1 MKVDQTPAVC
11 LLLVLCACT
20 PGQAQEG
27 PRIEASAAKAAQES
41 PEKTEIRGTP
51 YLGGYALFTT
61 TYTPDRFTQIG
72 TVLTPVLLIPFGNK
86 WLIETKFVLDGEYKR
101 DANSMQWDQTLG
113 RNFELIQLD
122 YIASR
127 YLTVVAGRFL
137 TPFGIFNE
145 RQHAPWIKKLQI
157 QPFIA
162 TGAPSGNGG
171 MLKGAFEIGSAVQL
185 NYAAYFSALTT
196 METIKT
202 RRTAGSRIGL
212 AFSNHRLEFGT
223 SFQRVLQD
231 GQSSSFG
238 FDATWLPLRV
248 PLEVRAEYSNSVEGD
263 GYWVEAGYR
272 FSRRNEGVLRMEQ
285 FFVPSGF
292 SQPVNPGPG
301 GDLPIVN
308 TRRPMLGWNYYLRD
322 GIKFG
327 ISYGRQFTARGDTHV
342 GNVVVVY
349 RFQ

>member
-1 MKVDQTPAVC
+1 MKVGQTPAVC
-11 LLLVLCACT
+11 LVLVLCACT

-113 RNFELIQLD
+113 KNFELIQLD

-185 NYAAYFSALTT
+185 NYAAYFLTVYDIVRFARSRDILCQGRGSAANSAVCFCLGWSSELRFSGCCKTGSPAASASTPRGCPCACHLSSALNTQT
-196 METIKT
+196 AWRAMATGSKQATVFRAGT
-202 RRTAGSRIGL
+202 RVYCEWS
-212 AFSNHRLEFGT
+212 
-223 SFQRVLQD
+223 
-231 GQSSSFG
+231 SSSFHPVLVNRSIP
-238 FDATWLPLRV
+238 DRV
-248 PLEVRAEYSNSVEGD
+248 ETCRS
-263 GYWVEAGYR
+263 
-272 FSRRNEGVLRMEQ
+272 
-285 FFVPSGF
+285 
-292 SQPVNPGPG
+292 
-301 GDLPIVN
+301 
-308 TRRPMLGWNYYLRD
+308 
-322 GIKFG
+322 
-327 ISYGRQFTARGDTHV
+327 
-342 GNVVVVY
+342 
-349 RFQ
+349 

>member
-1 MKVDQTPAVC
+1 MAVW
-11 LLLVLCACT
+11 LIVVLYPYT
-20 PGQAQEG
+20 SGQAQEG
-27 PRIEASAAKAAQES
+27 PRIEASAAEAGQES
-41 PEKTEIRGTP
+41 AGKKEITGAP

-61 TYTPDRFTQIG
+61 TYKPGQFSQIG
-72 TVLTPVLLIPFGNK
+72 TVLTPVLLVPFGNK

-101 DANSMQWDQTLG
+101 DANSMQWDETLSK
-113 RNFELIQLD
+113 NFEYIQLD

-127 YLTVVAGRFL
+127 YLTVIAGRFL

-162 TGAPSGNGG
+162 TGAPSDNGG
-171 MLKGAFEIGSAVQL
+171 MLKGAFEVGSAVQL
-185 NYAAYFSALTT
+185 NYAAYFSTLTT
-196 METIKT
+196 LETIKT
-202 RRTAGSRIGL
+202 RRAAGSRIGF

-231 GQSSSFG
+231 GQSNSFG

-248 PLEVRAEYSNSVEGD
+248 PLELRAEYSNSAEGD

-272 FSRRNEGVLRMEQ
+272 FSRKNEGVLRMEA

-292 SQPVNPGPG
+292 SRPVNPGPG

-308 TRRPMLGWNYYLRD
+308 TRRPMLGWNYYFRD
-322 GIKFG
+322 GLKFG
-327 ISYGRQFTARGDTHV
+327 VSYGREFTARGDTHV
-342 GNVVVVY
+342 GNV
-349 RFQ
+349 

>member
-27 PRIEASAAKAAQES
+27 PRIEASAAKAAEESQEK
-41 PEKTEIRGTP
+41 PEIRGTP

-113 RNFELIQLD
+113 KNFELIQRD

-171 MLKGAFEIGSAVQL
+171 MLRGAFEIGSAVQL
-185 NYAAYFSALTT
+185 NYAAYFSALTSV
-196 METIKT
+196 ETIKT

-212 AFSNHRLEFGT
+212 E
-223 SFQRVLQD
+223 
-231 GQSSSFG
+231 
-238 FDATWLPLRV
+238 
-248 PLEVRAEYSNSVEGD
+248 
-263 GYWVEAGYR
+263 
-272 FSRRNEGVLRMEQ
+272 
-285 FFVPSGF
+285 
-292 SQPVNPGPG
+292 SQPYAGFLSFPRRSE
-301 GDLPIVN
+301 LRN
-308 TRRPMLGWNYYLRD
+308 TPHSSIARLNRSQTPLLTSLRYRR
-322 GIKFG
+322 
-327 ISYGRQFTARGDTHV
+327 AR
-342 GNVVVVY
+342 
-349 RFQ
+349 RWQ